1 MNNSLIIS
9 DGLKKNMIT
18 EYQNKMFKTYER
30 ILKDKVKLFEDKDFQ
45 LVMFKQK
52 FDPKTKEWV
61 IDSSDKFDIV
71 EYDNGYKCIVTFA
84 LYKNGENYIVNDKK
98 VMKNYYITDITKRTE
113 VDNKWIVK
121 YFVVNNDLFKDLE
134 YFYVLTSTM

>member
-30 ILKDKVKLFEDKDFQ
+30 ILKEKEKLFRDKDFE

-52 FDPKTKEWV
+52 FDTKSNEWV
-61 IDSSDKFDIV
+61 IDTSDKFDKV

-84 LYKNGENYIVNDKK
+84 LYKNGENFIVNNKK

-121 YFVVNNDLFKDLE
+121 YFVLNKDLFKDLE